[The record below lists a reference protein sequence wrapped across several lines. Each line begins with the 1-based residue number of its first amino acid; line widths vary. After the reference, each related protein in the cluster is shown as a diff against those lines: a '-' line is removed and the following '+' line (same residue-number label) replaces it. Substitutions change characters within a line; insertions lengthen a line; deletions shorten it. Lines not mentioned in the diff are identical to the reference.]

1 MSARARQLAARR
13 EQLILQ
19 SERLRRDLR
28 DSTREL
34 DRGWQT
40 VDRGFAFARSKL
52 LVPAIV
58 AGGLLVVL
66 VRPSRVIQLA
76 GRALMIWPVVKPLVP
91 IVWSLVGAARDA
103 RRTAPS
109 A

>member
-13 EQLILQ
+13 ELLLSQ
-19 SERLRRDLR
+19 SDRLRRDLGASNR
-28 DSTREL
+28 RLEQ
-34 DRGWQT
+34 GWQT

-76 GRALMIWPVVKPLVP
+76 GRALMIWPVVKPLLP
-91 IVWSLVGAARDA
+91 IVWSLVGAAKDA
-103 RRTAPS
+103 RRTGPGA
-109 A
+109 